1 MLASHILN
9 VHQLQISLFSN
20 LNDREGHG
28 KGKTFPKKTLIIS
41 VKAALTD
48 Q

>member
-28 KGKTFPKKTLIIS
+28 KGKTFPKKPLLYPS
-41 VKAALTD
+41 KQL
-48 Q
+48 